1 MFLVLPLGVTIKVSV
16 ANRLV
21 AKFIDLLIV
30 FFLARVLPEIVGP
43 LLGFAYSLLADGINA
58 GQFQGQSI
66 GKKLMKLRVVSRTR
80 SHKPA
85 DFRDSALRNTPV
97 GVATIFALIPFWGWI
112 ILALVG
118 IPLMIMEIYLMV
130 TVETGHRLG
139 DVMADT
145 EVAEV
150 AHGKQ

>member
-30 FFLARVLPEIVGP
+30 FFLAKVLPEIVGP
-43 LLGFAYSLLADGINA
+43 LVGFVYSLLADGINM
-58 GQFQGQSI
+58 GQFEGQSV
-66 GKKLMKLRVVSRTR
+66 GKKIMKLRVMNLPRK
-80 SHKPA
+80 KPA

-130 TVETGHRLG
+130 SVDSGHRLG

-145 EVAEV
+145 EVVEV
-150 AHGKQ
+150 KA